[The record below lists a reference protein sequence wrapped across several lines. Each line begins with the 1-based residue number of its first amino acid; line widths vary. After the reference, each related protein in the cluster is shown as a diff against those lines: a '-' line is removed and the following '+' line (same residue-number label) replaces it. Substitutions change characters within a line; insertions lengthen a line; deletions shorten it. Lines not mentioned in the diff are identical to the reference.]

1 MTSDSNLFYIIL
13 VVNANGSHLEWVK
26 MKRKL
31 KIIGSSLMI
40 ILILAFSIFSIVYF
54 SHKDKEGKV
63 VVTIFPIYDIC
74 REILGSEEEIVMLQ
88 DNGSDMHSYQATA
101 GDIVTI
107 SKAELFIMIG
117 GESDDWVGDVI
128 RSSNNVNLDTLS
140 LMDIVNKV
148 EESDENISE
157 GGHDHNHEE
166 GKHDEDHDHEEKEYD
181 EHIWLSVK
189 NMIVATEGIRDE
201 LLKIFPER
209 TEIIK
214 ENSTRYL
221 GELQALEE
229 EYSEALLGS
238 NGFYLVAD
246 RFPFIYLMRDYGLS
260 YHAAFS
266 GCSAETEASAETM
279 AELRDKVDSKNL
291 KCIYITETSDG
302 DIANMVK
309 NSSKNPDE
317 IEILVLNSCQS
328 VSRNDLGNIS
338 YIDIMLDNLTK
349 LKKGV
354 GYDING

>member
-1 MTSDSNLFYIIL
+1 
-13 VVNANGSHLEWVK
+13 
-26 MKRKL
+26 
-31 KIIGSSLMI
+31 MI
-40 ILILAFSIFSIVYF
+40 ILILALSIFSIVYF

-157 GGHDHNHEE
+157 GGHDHNHDEE
-166 GKHDEDHDHEEKEYD
+166 GEFGDDEDHDHEEVEYD

-221 GELQALEE
+221 GELQALEA
-229 EYSEALLGS
+229 EYSEALLDS

-266 GCSAETEASAETM
+266 GCSTETEASAETM

-309 NSSKNPDE
+309 NSSKNPNE

>member
-1 MTSDSNLFYIIL
+1 
-13 VVNANGSHLEWVK
+13 
-26 MKRKL
+26 
-31 KIIGSSLMI
+31 MI
-40 ILILAFSIFSIVYF
+40 ILILALSIFSIVYF

-157 GGHDHNHEE
+157 GGHDHNHDEE
-166 GKHDEDHDHEEKEYD
+166 GEFGEDEDHDHDHEEVEYD

-221 GELQALEE
+221 GELQALEAK
-229 EYSEALLGS
+229 YSEALLDS

-309 NSSKNPDE
+309 NSSKNSDE

>member
-1 MTSDSNLFYIIL
+1 
-13 VVNANGSHLEWVK
+13 

-40 ILILAFSIFSIVYF
+40 ILILALSIFSIVYF

-157 GGHDHNHEE
+157 GGHDHNHDEE
-166 GKHDEDHDHEEKEYD
+166 GEFGEDEDHDHDHEEVEYD

-221 GELQALEE
+221 GELQALEAK
-229 EYSEALLGS
+229 YSEALLDS

-309 NSSKNPDE
+309 NSSKNSDE

>member
-1 MTSDSNLFYIIL
+1 
-13 VVNANGSHLEWVK
+13 
-26 MKRKL
+26 
-31 KIIGSSLMI
+31 MI

-157 GGHDHNHEE
+157 GGHDHNHGE
-166 GKHDEDHDHEEKEYD
+166 GEGHDDDHEDEDIEYD

-209 TEIIK
+209 TEIIR

-221 GELQALEE
+221 GELQSLEE
-229 EYSEALLGS
+229 AYSDALFDS
-238 NGFYLVAD
+238 NAFYLVAD
-246 RFPFIYLMRDYGLS
+246 RFPFIYLMSDYGLS

-279 AELRDKVDSKNL
+279 AELKDKVDSKNL

-302 DIANMVK
+302 SIAEMVK
-309 NSSKNPDE
+309 NSSVNSDE

-328 VSRNDLGNIS
+328 VSRNDLDKIS

>member
-1 MTSDSNLFYIIL
+1 
-13 VVNANGSHLEWVK
+13 
-26 MKRKL
+26 
-31 KIIGSSLMI
+31 MI
-40 ILILAFSIFSIVYF
+40 ILILALTIFSIVYF

-128 RSSNNVNLDTLS
+128 RSSNNANLDTLS

-157 GGHDHNHEE
+157 GGHDHNHDEE
-166 GKHDEDHDHEEKEYD
+166 GEIGEDEDHDHDHEEVEYD

-221 GELQALEE
+221 GELQALEAK
-229 EYSEALLGS
+229 YSEALLYS

-309 NSSKNPDE
+309 NSSKNPGE